1 MIKMHLNHQPFMAIR
16 QGTKQVEIRLND
28 PKRAALRVGNEIQFT
43 DLETAEIMKV
53 KVIDLERFT
62 TFKEL
67 FEKYSGSIIGSPDNE
82 SVAELDQENL
92 EIYSREMEQQYG
104 ALAIKIKSI

>member
-104 ALAIKIKSI
+104 TLAIKIKSI

>member
-1 MIKMHLNHQPFMAIR
+1 MKKMHLNHQPFMAIR